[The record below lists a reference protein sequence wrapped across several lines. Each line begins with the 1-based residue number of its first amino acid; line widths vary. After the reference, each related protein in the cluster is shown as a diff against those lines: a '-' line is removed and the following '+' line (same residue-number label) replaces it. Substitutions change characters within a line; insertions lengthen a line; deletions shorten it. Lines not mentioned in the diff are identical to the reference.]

1 MNSKLMGV
9 LVVAALALGAGAW
22 LFDTD
27 TDTDTLA
34 DSSAPAF
41 AAAAGMPAAVAAS
54 PGFAV
59 TTAGAAPAIATPAA
73 LGASEGARLVEP
85 HARGVFFDRRPL
97 QAQVQQVA
105 AAGRPDADRLQPT
118 QLVDSAGFGQ
128 PMTVMTLDMPVG
140 WTGSGGVDWD
150 RSVDCHF
157 NAARLR
163 WSAASPDGLYGIA
176 VMPAL
181 AWQLQSRPIDPFDPC
196 PAAPMASIRDYLEFV
211 AGNARPNVRVLSYR
225 DRPDLVQL
233 LSQGANP
240 TGSSYQ
246 AGELL
251 IGYSLQGHEMRE
263 TLVSALQ
270 LMPMAPGGILAMSHI
285 VLGVRAPDGHLD
297 FAFAERIRSSLQRQP
312 EWAAQHQQWA
322 MAKMQQVQ
330 QRTSA
335 SIADWHERRMS
346 EITMAGMTARHHIR
360 MDTIQQIGQINTQ
373 IVASRAGTDA
383 RMHENFKDMVQEVQP
398 WRDPSSGQQVD
409 LSIHYSNAWQLDDG
423 RQFLTNDHSFDPGR
437 DLGIAGRRLEPVR

>member
-1 MNSKLMGV
+1 MNSKLYGV
-9 LVVAALALGAGAW
+9 LIVAALALGAGAW
-22 LFDTD
+22 LLDTD
-27 TDTDTLA
+27 AAPPVAAGGA
-34 DSSAPAF
+34 DAP
-41 AAAAGMPAAVAAS
+41 AAAAAPGFTVVAA
-54 PGFAV
+54 GAGAA
-59 TTAGAAPAIATPAA
+59 TAGASPVAGGAPD
-73 LGASEGARLVEP
+73 GARLVEP

-97 QAQVQQVA
+97 QAQVQQIA
-105 AAGRPDADRLQPT
+105 AAGRPSADRLQPA
-118 QLVDSAGFGQ
+118 QVVDSAGFGR
-128 PMTVMTLDMPVG
+128 PLPVMSLDIPVG

-150 RSVDCHF
+150 REVDCTF

-163 WSAASPDGLYGIA
+163 WSASSPDGLYGIA

-181 AWQLQSRPIDPFDPC
+181 AWQVQSRPLDPFDPC
-196 PAAPMASIRDYLEFV
+196 PAAPMASIREYLEFV
-211 AGNARPNVRVLSYR
+211 AGNARPNARVLSYR
-225 DRPDLVQL
+225 DRPDLVQRL
-233 LSQGANP
+233 TQGANP

-263 TLVSALQ
+263 TLVSAVQ
-270 LMPMAPGGILAMSHI
+270 LMPLAPGGILAMSHI

-312 EWAAQHQQWA
+312 DWAAQYHQWA

-335 SIADWHERRMS
+335 NIADWHNRRMN
-346 EITMAGMTARHHIR
+346 EITMAGMTARHQIR
-360 MDTIQQIGQINTQ
+360 MDTIQQIGQINNQ
-373 IVASRAGTDA
+373 IVASRAGTDG
-383 RMHENFKDMVQEVQP
+383 RIHENFKDMVQEVQP
-398 WRDPSSGQQVD
+398 WRDPTSGQQVD